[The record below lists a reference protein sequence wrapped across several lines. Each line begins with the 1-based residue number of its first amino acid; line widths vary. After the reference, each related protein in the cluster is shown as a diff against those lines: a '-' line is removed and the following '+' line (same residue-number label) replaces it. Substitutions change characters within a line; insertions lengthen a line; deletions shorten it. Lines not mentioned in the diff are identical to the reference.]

1 MAGTLPHGGRRA
13 GREPPVQV
21 ASTTHYQEE
30 AIVLHYGRRS
40 RVRALAAGALAAA
53 AAALALPAI
62 SSAAEANSKV
72 HFNQIQV
79 IGTHDSYHRELTP
92 PERAAF
98 DTVAGRPGAYEQDT
112 GYSHLTIKRQ
122 LARQNVRSLEIDL
135 WPDPTGGLYSFP
147 VLRRMANLGPQT
159 DPDWFKPGIKVFHIA
174 DADYRTSCVLFTTCL
189 QQIKEWSDANPT
201 HVPLFI
207 MLELKSSDR
216 NWVARGGAQ
225 SPAWDAVQ
233 YDEIDREIRSI
244 FRDRDL
250 ITPDDVRKPG
260 LSVNE
265 SIHRFGW
272 PLLNDVRGQ
281 VFFHFNNVGNTSPY
295 TDNGHPNLEDRVLF
309 PNANPGQTNS
319 AYRGRDEILDLF
331 SEIQFLVRSNL
342 IVRTRSDVSLGTV
355 RRGDE
360 TPVQK
365 ALDSGA
371 QVISTDFP
379 TEGMS
384 ARYDTD
390 FVSQL
395 PDGVPARCNPIIAP
409 PSCRTAKLELP

>member
-1 MAGTLPHGGRRA
+1 L
-13 GREPPVQV
+13 V
-21 ASTTHYQEE
+21 ASVRAFPTHYQEE

-53 AAALALPAI
+53 ATALALPALA
-62 SSAAEANSKV
+62 AAEPNSKV

-79 IGTHDSYHRELTP
+79 IGTHDSYHRELLP
-92 PERAAF
+92 AERVAF
-98 DTVAGRPGAYEQDT
+98 DNIAGRAGAYEQDT

-135 WPDPTGGLYSFP
+135 YPDPNGGLYSFP
-147 VLRRMANLGPQT
+147 LIRRLAGLGALT
-159 DPDWFKPGIKVFHIA
+159 DPDYAKPGIKVLHIA

-189 QQIKEWSDANPT
+189 RQVKEWSDANPT

-216 NWVARGGAQ
+216 NWVARGGVQ
-225 SPAWDAVQ
+225 SPAWDATQ
-233 YDEIDREIRSI
+233 YEEIDREIRSV
-244 FRDRDL
+244 FSDRSL
-250 ITPDDVRKPG
+250 IEPDDVRKPG

-272 PLLNDVRGQ
+272 PLLNDARGK

-295 TDNGHPNLEDRVLF
+295 TDNGHPNLEGRVLF

-360 TPVQK
+360 TPVQR

-384 ARYDTD
+384 ARYDSD

-395 PDGVPARCNPIIAP
+395 PGGVPARCNPVNAP
-409 PSCRTAKLELP
+409 ANCRSDKLEQP